1 MYLRVEL
8 WLCCHGA
15 WSLIADDCMTMQKQ
29 PSLCGPCGE
38 EQEAAVGTNQI
49 ILIVIIFL
57 IIRYNSDNSERNLGP
72 CLLRFFF
79 SHFSPKAISAQKKE
93 ISFQMTPY
101 SCVFFFR
108 PALRR
113 RFLLLFYTNSRVA
126 AWYGDIVSSAPLS
139 YYHNI
144 ISPQPSPLQILSCRQ
159 STPSDVPEPSSST
172 TCIDYYDEE
181 EGRKNGSSSSI
192 CLSSSHTRHF

>member
-1 MYLRVEL
+1 MLTT
-8 WLCCHGA
+8 
-15 WSLIADDCMTMQKQ
+15 I
-29 PSLCGPCGE
+29 
-38 EQEAAVGTNQI
+38 
-49 ILIVIIFL
+49 
-57 IIRYNSDNSERNLGP
+57 
-72 CLLRFFF
+72 FFF
-79 SHFSPKAISAQKKE
+79 ALFAKSDIGTKE
-93 ISFQMTPY
+93 GDLVSNDALQL
-101 SCVFFFR
+101 CFFFR